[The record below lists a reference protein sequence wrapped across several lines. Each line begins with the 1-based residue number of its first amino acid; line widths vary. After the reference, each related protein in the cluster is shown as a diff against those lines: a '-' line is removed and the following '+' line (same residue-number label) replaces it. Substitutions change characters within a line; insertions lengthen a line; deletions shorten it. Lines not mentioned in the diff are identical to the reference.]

1 MVFHWVDHEN
11 PLKPPSGGFYFVLKT
26 AFIEFNFQHKDN
38 ESSAG
43 VLTIAEVCTYPKS
56 RKL

>member
-1 MVFHWVDHEN
+1 M
-11 PLKPPSGGFYFVLKT
+11 LIT
-26 AFIEFNFQHKDN
+26 AFIEFNFQHKHN

-43 VLTIAEVCTYPKS
+43 GITIAEVYIYLIS